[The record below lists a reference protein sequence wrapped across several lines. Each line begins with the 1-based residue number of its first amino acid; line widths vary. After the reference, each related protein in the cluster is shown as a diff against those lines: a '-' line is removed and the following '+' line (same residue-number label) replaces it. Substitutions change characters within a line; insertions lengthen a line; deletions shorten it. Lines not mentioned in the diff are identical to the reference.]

1 MQQKNN
7 LKSFSESDWFEI
19 QKHLICAEEE
29 ICKQQL
35 SQSVN
40 SPSDQTLMNEIGDQY
55 NPKNYIIEGEE
66 VTKFTF
72 EPSGFGIA
80 FNLSDMSVNELSEQ
94 TKKDILKN
102 GIIGHVHGVHVHEV
116 IDTSHIKDMM
126 SDDPMYFKHSW
137 PDQGDAVDGHIFD
150 YKDIPKVKLDP
161 NDLSSQPSTYAQEAV
176 SNFSN
181 YVKKKKAGD
190 VLYSSKNTK
199 IEVVDYES
207 LTKSDAPMD
216 QQEIPEKNIQHKILH
231 ESLEDIVK
239 YIRKHHFGV
248 NKEIYALKLI
258 RQFDGKKIPIEEMR
272 GITLQ
277 NISVHDKRTLILTQK
292 ADLANTGNKISPYPF
307 FESNLYLSELIMIN
321 VYDYSAEF
329 ISETNFDFTYSLQT
343 KDAKTVM
350 LAEWVH
356 KKPKNLRA
364 QWACDTD
371 TEKLLESI
379 GEGPKI
385 HRQVSIPRGID
396 LE

>member
-1 MQQKNN
+1 MSKIDSKN
-7 LKSFSESDWFEI
+7 FSEQELLDV
-19 QKHLICAEEE
+19 Q
-29 ICKQQL
+29 QQL
-35 SQSVN
+35 AQLAQVTN
-40 SPSDQTLMNEIGDQY
+40 DPQLTTPNFGLQFYYKEPSDQQLIDEIGDH
-55 NPKNYIIEGEE
+55 NSKNY
-66 VTKFTF
+66 
-72 EPSGFGIA
+72 PS
-80 FNLSDMSVNELSEQ
+80 SEQ
-94 TKKDILKN
+94 Y
-102 GIIGHVHGVHVHEV
+102 GYGHV
-116 IDTSHIKDMM
+116 
-126 SDDPMYFKHSW
+126 
-137 PDQGDAVDGHIFD
+137 AVDSNWIKYEPESTAYAHTFD
-150 YKDIPKVKLDP
+150 YKDIPQVKLDP
-161 NDLSSQPSTYAQEAV
+161 GDLNAPSSTYAQEKLLQHV
-176 SNFSN
+176 TQL
-181 YVKKKKAGD
+181 KKKK
-190 VLYSSKNTK
+190 SKTKENLDEINT
-199 IEVVDYES
+199 YES
-207 LTKSDAPMD
+207 LTKCDTPMSQD
-216 QQEIPEKNIQHKILH
+216 SNELLQQETQEKNIQHKILH
-231 ESLEDIVK
+231 ESLEDIVE
-239 YIRKHHFGV
+239 YIRKQHFGV

-277 NISVHDKRTLILTQK
+277 NISIHDKRTLILTQK
-292 ADLANTGNKISPYPF
+292 AALANTGPNISPYPF